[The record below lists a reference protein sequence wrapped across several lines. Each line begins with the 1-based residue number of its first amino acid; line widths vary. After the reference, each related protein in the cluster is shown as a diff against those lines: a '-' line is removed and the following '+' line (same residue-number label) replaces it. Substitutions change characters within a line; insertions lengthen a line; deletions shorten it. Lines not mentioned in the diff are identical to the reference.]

1 MIFGALQVTKVL
13 STEEAKRAIEGSGKD
28 FGKSNP
34 HRESLKYM
42 PDHGGNRTYDL
53 WNTSPILFQLSYAVW
68 SVRVCDIS
76 EQNLVPSISMLLLP
90 SVARQH
96 TILNTRWFLQSPLDP
111 VFRAIYVLS
120 KSRSCVCL
128 SGFRISG
135 EIISF
140 KYLNYFEGGGRE
152 SFSIAHACF
161 LPCAREQ
168 DEKSR
173 FLKTNG
179 KRWKIFRKIR

>member
-1 MIFGALQVTKVL
+1 MNKSVHISNFNIV
-13 STEEAKRAIEGSGKD
+13 ST
-28 FGKSNP
+28 F
-34 HRESLKYM
+34 
-42 PDHGGNRTYDL
+42 
-53 WNTSPILFQLSYAVW
+53 TSHENARRKN
-68 SVRVCDIS
+68 SVFV
-76 EQNLVPSISMLLLP
+76 VFLLP

-161 LPCAREQ
+161 LREQ

-173 FLKTNG
+173 TRFFKNNDGRYSEKLGRYGFISFCVYTS
-179 KRWKIFRKIR
+179 RR

>member
-1 MIFGALQVTKVL
+1 MAFGGFAYVFFK
-13 STEEAKRAIEGSGKD
+13 
-28 FGKSNP
+28 
-34 HRESLKYM
+34 
-42 PDHGGNRTYDL
+42 
-53 WNTSPILFQLSYAVW
+53 SPIFLLLQ
-68 SVRVCDIS
+68 RVKREKTLLIITKICNSKLCI
-76 EQNLVPSISMLLLP
+76 LLLP

>member
-1 MIFGALQVTKVL
+1 MTLLIIFYIL
-13 STEEAKRAIEGSGKD
+13 
-28 FGKSNP
+28 
-34 HRESLKYM
+34 
-42 PDHGGNRTYDL
+42 
-53 WNTSPILFQLSYAVW
+53 LFQDVNTEACEQLFSWLSKFAIMTKQMNRW
-68 SVRVCDIS
+68 RF
-76 EQNLVPSISMLLLP
+76 LLLP